1 MLYSQY
7 KKRSDMNYF
16 NLVINVLFIPGC
28 GLVKGPSLAC
38 VTPKQRNTRML
49 ATIPLEDT
57 HLGIHWNH
65 KDFCIDSSY
74 NVFLLNHQQTNSL
87 FSFLY
92 TRKKSEPLCELL
104 LQKPGIQRSN
114 YRYETGMWV
123 NRKNCLSCVTK
134 RVQLCV

>member
-1 MLYSQY
+1 
-7 KKRSDMNYF
+7 
-16 NLVINVLFIPGC
+16 
-28 GLVKGPSLAC
+28 
-38 VTPKQRNTRML
+38 ML

-92 TRKKSEPLCELL
+92 TRKKVNLYA
-104 LQKPGIQRSN
+104 N
-114 YRYETGMWV
+114 YFS
-123 NRKNCLSCVTK
+123 KNLESS
-134 RVQLCV
+134 VQITDMRLECG

>member
-65 KDFCIDSSY
+65 KDFCINSSY
-74 NVFLLNHQQTNSL
+74 MFLLNHQQTNSL
-87 FSFLY
+87 FSCLY
-92 TRKKSEPLCELL
+92 TRKKVNLYANYFSKNLESN
-104 LQKPGIQRSN
+104 IQITDIRL
-114 YRYETGMWV
+114 ECG
-123 NRKNCLSCVTK
+123 
-134 RVQLCV
+134 